1 MNSEDIGEDFER
13 IAGALV
19 HAVRRSVRE
28 SVDRRLCE
36 SSSHTGLLPDR
47 PPQQTSTGNY
57 RSTPQALRASTETS
71 TPETDRATS
80 STAYERAM
88 LLQSNMRRD
97 TRMNATG
104 SESTMRRSHSLPSAF
119 RPTKRG
125 RKGGA
130 SGRVR
135 PISVK
140 PTLYQRDIICLPNSM
155 QSTGAGRSDSNPKR
169 KN

>member
-1 MNSEDIGEDFER
+1 MRCEDPY
-13 IAGALV
+13 
-19 HAVRRSVRE
+19 E
-28 SVDRRLCE
+28 SVDCWLCK
-36 SSSHTGLLPDR
+36 SSSHTGLLPDG
-47 PPQQTSTGNY
+47 PPQQTSMVANTGNY

-80 STAYERAM
+80 STAYERAI

-104 SESTMRRSHSLPSAF
+104 SESTMRRSHSLPSAL

-130 SGRVR
+130 SGRER
-135 PISVK
+135 PISV
-140 PTLYQRDIICLPNSM
+140 
-155 QSTGAGRSDSNPKR
+155 
-169 KN
+169 